1 MVKRTVE
8 LHPSFKL
15 FTTTVNGRQL
25 YCTATFTDPTGDP
38 ALSAAR
44 LYGRVSEI
52 LSESFMQIVHERLF
66 GDLAARETVMKAR
79 THAET
84 DADWPVTYIQGLS
97 CSGAP
102 FTGVQIRAV
111 RPLAEGDRVWT
122 AYDGGRP
129 VGRAWNRNG
138 ASFIIMQDCHGLN
151 GGSAGAPPDRMAQTD
166 RMFRRAERILKD
178 EGFSYPD
185 VVRTWIYI
193 ADILDWYGDFNKAR
207 NVCYADFGFLGGS
220 REGGNTAEKLYLPAS
235 TGIEGRN
242 PAGAAATMDVFAVR
256 RTEDSPVRIRHITGT
271 QQKSPFR
278 YGSAFSRA
286 VVVDEEE
293 GTGVRHGL
301 HRRGRAEHASRRRA
315 GTDRTDPRGDLLPDR
330 AGRRHSRRPVRGHR
344 FPEAEGLSP
353 RLALHRRE
361 PRPDLRSV
369 GERGGRRLPRGAPVR
384 ARRGFRG
391 GKSGVNRNRPV
402 SGILR
407 K

>member
-1 MVKRTVE
+1 LENGMVKRTVE

-25 YCTATFTDPTGDP
+25 YCTATFTDPSGDP

-52 LSESFMQIVHERLF
+52 LSESSMQIVHERLF

-151 GGSAGAPPDRMAQTD
+151 GGSAGAPPDRMSQTD

-207 NVCYADFGFLGGS
+207 NVCYTDFGFLGGP
-220 REGGNTAEKLYLPAS
+220 RKGGNSAEKLYLPAS

-256 RTEDSPVRIRHITGT
+256 RAEDSPVRIRHITGT

-293 GTGVRHGL
+293 GKLILVSGT
-301 HRRGRAEHASRRRA
+301 ASIDEA
-315 GTDRTDPRGDLLPDR
+315 GQSTHLGD
-330 AGRRHSRRPVRGHR
+330 
-344 FPEAEGLSP
+344 
-353 RLALHRRE
+353 
-361 PRPDLRSV
+361 
-369 GERGGRRLPRGAPVR
+369 VR
-384 ARRGFRG
+384 AQIEQTLEVISSLIAPEGATLADLCEATVFLKRKDYLPVWLSIAENRGLTSVPSVNVVADVCREELLFELDAAFVV
-391 GKSGVNRNRPV
+391 GKAG
-402 SGILR
+402 
-407 K
+407 

>member
-25 YCTATFTDPTGDP
+25 YCTASFTDPAGDP
-38 ALSAAR
+38 ALSASR
-44 LYGRVSEI
+44 LYARVSEI
-52 LSESFMQIVHERLF
+52 LAESSMEIVHERLF
-66 GDLAARETVMKAR
+66 GDLSARETVMKAR

-84 DADWPVTYIQGLS
+84 GADWPVTYIQGLS

-122 AYDGGRP
+122 AYDDGRP
-129 VGRAWNRNG
+129 VGRAWKRNG

-151 GGSAGAPPDRMAQTD
+151 GAGSSPGSAERMAQTD
-166 RMFRRAERILKD
+166 HMFRKAERILKD

-207 NVCYADFGFLGGS
+207 NACYADFGFLGGK
-220 REGGNTAEKLYLPAS
+220 REDGKPAETLYLPAS

-256 RTEDSPVRIRHITGT
+256 RTEGSPVRIRHITGS

-293 GTGVRHGL
+293 GKLILVSGTASIDEAGRSIHLGDVRAQIEQTLEVISALIAPEGATLADLCEATVFLKRKEDLPVYLSIAETRGL
-301 HRRGRAEHASRRRA
+301 TSVPSVNVAADVCR
-315 GTDRTDPRGDLLPDR
+315 DDLLFELDAAFVVGK
-330 AGRRHSRRPVRGHR
+330 AG
-344 FPEAEGLSP
+344 
-353 RLALHRRE
+353 
-361 PRPDLRSV
+361 
-369 GERGGRRLPRGAPVR
+369 
-384 ARRGFRG
+384 
-391 GKSGVNRNRPV
+391 
-402 SGILR
+402 
-407 K
+407 